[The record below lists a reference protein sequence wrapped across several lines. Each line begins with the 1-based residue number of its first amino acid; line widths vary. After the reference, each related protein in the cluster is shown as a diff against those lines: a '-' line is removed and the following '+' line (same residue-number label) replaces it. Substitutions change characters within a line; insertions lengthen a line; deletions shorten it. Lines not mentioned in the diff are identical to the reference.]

1 MKFLADMGIS
11 LKTVH
16 HLQSMGHDAL
26 HLDELGLSRMPDSEI
41 LQKARQEDQIILTND
56 LDFSD
61 LLAAGGFTLPSVI
74 IFRLKDM
81 RAVNV
86 NRYLDKIL
94 TGYEEDLTGG
104 VVMSIRE
111 NRIRAHKLPIKPR

>member
-11 LKTVH
+11 PKTVNR
-16 HLQSMGHDAL
+16 LQSLGHDAV
-26 HLDELGLSRMPDSEI
+26 HLNDLGLSRMPDVAI

-61 LLAAGGFTLPSVI
+61 LLAAGGYTLPSVI

-81 RAVNV
+81 RAINV
-86 NRYLDKIL
+86 NHYMDKIL
-94 TGYEEDLTGG
+94 TGYQDELARG
-104 VVMSIRE
+104 VVMSVRE
-111 NRIRAHKLPIKPR
+111 NRIRAHKLPIKPK